1 MAAYASSDSLSMHW
15 GKPKIWRASA
25 HAAASRSQSKEAY
38 KQEASIIISPT
49 IMMHPTRARSAATA
63 FRSVPCWTL
72 EREHHFLFIVH
83 AQSLS
88 ARSNTPARIASSWS
102 MFFASA
108 LMPAMRRSAGTQARR
123 YLASVCLLRHI
134 VLPLAL
140 PGALSKQGAF
150 RILRIQAPPSV
161 IESSVPLGPTSRFS
175 HLIQGT
181 LQLAAGRH
189 SGFVKCEIW
198 THPYTWRCGRK
209 YFKCWER

>member
-38 KQEASIIISPT
+38 KQEASSIKHQASSIISPT
-49 IMMHPTRARSAATA
+49 IMMHPMRARSAATA
-63 FRSVPCWTL
+63 FRSVPFRCM
-72 EREHHFLFIVH
+72 ER
-83 AQSLS
+83 
-88 ARSNTPARIASSWS
+88 WS

-161 IESSVPLGPTSRFS
+161 IESSVPFGPTSRIKFKALCS
-175 HLIQGT
+175 SPLVVTQG
-181 LQLAAGRH
+181 
-189 SGFVKCEIW
+189 S
-198 THPYTWRCGRK
+198 
-209 YFKCWER
+209 

>member
-63 FRSVPCWTL
+63 FRSVPCWRL

-175 HLIQGT
+175 H
-181 LQLAAGRH
+181 
-189 SGFVKCEIW
+189 
-198 THPYTWRCGRK
+198 
-209 YFKCWER
+209 

>member
-63 FRSVPCWTL
+63 FRSVPFRCM
-72 EREHHFLFIVH
+72 ER
-83 AQSLS
+83 
-88 ARSNTPARIASSWS
+88 WS

-161 IESSVPLGPTSRFS
+161 IESSVPFGPTSRIKFKDS
-175 HLIQGT
+175 RFKALCSSPLVVTQG
-181 LQLAAGRH
+181 
-189 SGFVKCEIW
+189 S
-198 THPYTWRCGRK
+198 
-209 YFKCWER
+209 

>member
-63 FRSVPCWTL
+63 FRSVPCWRL

-108 LMPAMRRSAGTQARR
+108 LMPAMRRSAGTPIFGIG
-123 YLASVCLLRHI
+123 L
-134 VLPLAL
+134 
-140 PGALSKQGAF
+140 
-150 RILRIQAPPSV
+150 PPSPHRTATGAPGCPFKTGC
-161 IESSVPLGPTSRFS
+161 IP
-175 HLIQGT
+175 HL
-181 LQLAAGRH
+181 ADPSPSKR
-189 SGFVKCEIW
+189 
-198 THPYTWRCGRK
+198 Y
-209 YFKCWER
+209 